1 MFDYNTNKFSL
12 SYQYRTIRKGDEIIF
27 QEINDQRNQIATNWT
42 LKISKLRN
50 KETFKRLTLTEL
62 TNLKTLIAEIISE
75 KQTDIK
81 KGIKKDDGTSN
92 N

>member
-62 TNLKTLIAEIISE
+62 NNLKALIEEIISE

-81 KGIKKDDGTSN
+81 KGINKDDGTSN

>member
-1 MFDYNTNKFSL
+1 MSKNKFSL
-12 SYQYRTIRKGDEIIF
+12 SCQYRTIRKDDEIIF
-27 QEINDQRNQIATNWT
+27 QEINNQRNQIATNWT

-62 TNLKTLIAEIISE
+62 TNLKTLIEEIISE

-81 KGIKKDDGTSN
+81 KGINKDDGTSN

>member
-1 MFDYNTNKFSL
+1 MFDYNKNKFSL
-12 SYQYRTIRKGDEIIF
+12 SYKYRTIRKGDEIIF

-62 TNLKTLIAEIISE
+62 TNLKTLIEEIISE

-81 KGIKKDDGTSN
+81 KGINKDDGTSN